1 MEKVLLLTTSLYGYE
16 EIIINCLKKKN
27 YNVKII
33 NYSDKKYVEKR
44 KIKNPFLKII
54 NNIFYRKIGKNLK
67 DLQQAKAVNEDL
79 IKENIKYDYIIKLG
93 MLYLEESTL
102 KLLKSQGKF
111 LICHHWDKI
120 IDEKYFLFERSFFD
134 KVSSFSK
141 EDSKK
146 YNMSY
151 LPNFYFKIIDE
162 KNINIKNDIYTIMGD
177 VTRKDF
183 LEKLAVLL
191 RKNGINY
198 NFNLATD
205 EKIKS
210 NLINIGKG
218 ISLLEVLKNYEESKV
233 ILELVRERNKGTST
247 FRAIECL
254 GLKKKLVTNNK
265 EIVNEDYYNK
275 NNILIINENNMNIPI
290 EFINSCY
297 QELPKEITE
306 KYYIDNWISKLL
318 KTK

>member
-1 MEKVLLLTTSLYGYE
+1 MKKILLLTTSLYGYE
-16 EIIINCLKKKN
+16 EIIINYLKKKN

-33 NYSDKKYVEKR
+33 NYSDRKYVEKR
-44 KIKNPFLKII
+44 KIKNPFLKFF
-54 NNIFYRKIGKNLK
+54 NNVFYRKIGKNLK
-67 DLQQAKAVNEDL
+67 NLQQANAVNEDL

-93 MLYLEESTL
+93 MLYLEKSTL

-120 IDEKYFLFERSFFD
+120 IDEKYFLFERSFFN
-134 KVSSFSK
+134 KISSFSK

-146 YNMSY
+146 YNLFY
-151 LPNFYFKIIDE
+151 LPNFYFKVTNE
-162 KNINIKNDIYTIMGD
+162 KNISIKNDIYTIMGD
-177 VTRKDF
+177 ITRKNF
-183 LEKLAVLL
+183 LEELAVLL
-191 RKNGINY
+191 RKDGINY
-198 NFNLATD
+198 NFNLVTNQ
-205 EKIKS
+205 EIKS

-218 ISLLEVLKNYEESKV
+218 IKLLEVLKNYEESKV

-306 KYYIDNWISKLL
+306 KYYIDNWIDKLL